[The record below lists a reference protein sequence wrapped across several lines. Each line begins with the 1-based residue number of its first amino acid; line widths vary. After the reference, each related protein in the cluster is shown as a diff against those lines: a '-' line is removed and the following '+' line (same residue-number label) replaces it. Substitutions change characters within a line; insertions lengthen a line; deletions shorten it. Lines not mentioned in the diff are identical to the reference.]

1 MVKVRFAPSPT
12 GLLHVGNIRVALL
25 NYFFT
30 KKNGGKFVLRIDDT
44 DKERSSKELE
54 QIILEDLRWLGLKW
68 DEFYRQSER
77 LERYLQ
83 VFEKLREEGRIYK
96 CFESRE
102 ILSLMRKTQAASGKP
117 PVYNRAALKM
127 SDEEIKKREENGEK
141 PYWRFKLNDS
151 EKSEWNDLIHGK
163 IEIPLNTVSD
173 PVIIKPD
180 GSCVY
185 TFSSVIDDIDMGITH
200 IIRGDD
206 HVTNTAV
213 QIDIFRAIAGSQ
225 PEFAHIPLMSAL
237 DGQEVSKRT
246 GSPLSIINMRNDG
259 IFPEAIID
267 VLATIGTSESAKCGK
282 TLDDFINDFDFKK
295 VSTSAVKFNI
305 EDIHNINK
313 KIISE
318 KNFDEVKSELEKLNL
333 KNLSREFWDTVKN
346 NLSSLKDVASWHEIL
361 SGEIKIIKQDENF
374 VRQMADTLKEPFDFE
389 NWISDLKKLS
399 GRKGKELYHPIR
411 IVLTGIDNGPELK
424 KITEFLGYS
433 KIKERIANN
442 LNCKA

>member
-1 MVKVRFAPSPT
+1 
-12 GLLHVGNIRVALL
+12 
-25 NYFFT
+25 
-30 KKNGGKFVLRIDDT
+30 
-44 DKERSSKELE
+44 
-54 QIILEDLRWLGLKW
+54 
-68 DEFYRQSER
+68 
-77 LERYLQ
+77 
-83 VFEKLREEGRIYK
+83 
-96 CFESRE
+96 
-102 ILSLMRKTQAASGKP
+102 
-117 PVYNRAALKM
+117 
-127 SDEEIKKREENGEK
+127 
-141 PYWRFKLNDS
+141 
-151 EKSEWNDLIHGK
+151 
-163 IEIPLNTVSD
+163 
-173 PVIIKPD
+173 
-180 GSCVY
+180 
-185 TFSSVIDDIDMGITH
+185 
-200 IIRGDD
+200 
-206 HVTNTAV
+206 
-213 QIDIFRAIAGSQ
+213 
-225 PEFAHIPLMSAL
+225 
-237 DGQEVSKRT
+237 
-246 GSPLSIINMRNDG
+246 MRNDG

-305 EDIHNINK
+305 EDIQNINK

-318 KNFDEVKSELEKLNL
+318 KDFDEVKSESEKLNL
-333 KNLSREFWDTVKN
+333 KNLSRELWNTVKH